1 MLASEYEI
9 SLILLLDELLAG
21 NAALWAFV
29 GSRCTLVNVSANG
42 AYILGNSSFLSLF
55 LNEIGCRN
63 TAEWANLGS
72 SVALVNITAN

>member
-1 MLASEYEI
+1 
-9 SLILLLDELLAG
+9 
-21 NAALWAFV
+21 
-29 GSRCTLVNVSANG
+29 VNVSANG

-72 SVALVNITAN
+72 SVALVNVTAN